1 MAQSSLMTRTVIK
14 VAWAELKY
22 FIANRRSKQGYP
34 EMLYP
39 KKLIAKN
46 SEFKNNSRTSLK
58 KKIFSS
64 TSPVRKKKKIQTNS
78 RNIRNSRIIGHSET
92 LFMELHAFPQLSLN
106 PSSWYWRGV
115 HTMFLNEISCLVQMV
130 LKSCQALHLG
140 LKTSA

>member
-22 FIANRRSKQGYP
+22 FITNRRSKQGYP

-64 TSPVRKKKKIQTNS
+64 TSPVRKKNKKKTKKLDQFKEYKEFQN
-78 RNIRNSRIIGHSET
+78 H
-92 LFMELHAFPQLSLN
+92 
-106 PSSWYWRGV
+106 W
-115 HTMFLNEISCLVQMV
+115 
-130 LKSCQALHLG
+130 AL
-140 LKTSA
+140 